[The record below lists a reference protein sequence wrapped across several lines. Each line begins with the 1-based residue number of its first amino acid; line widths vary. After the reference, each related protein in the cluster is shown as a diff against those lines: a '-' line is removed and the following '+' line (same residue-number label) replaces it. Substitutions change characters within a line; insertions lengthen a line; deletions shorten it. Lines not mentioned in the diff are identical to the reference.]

1 MAAEKSE
8 RHCLAAPWG
17 DGKIRSEHAN
27 FKGKSVYYLADLHAS
42 QPVKGVGRYDKLARS
57 YQITISSYTVFGDKE
72 EYLSTIALCDK
83 ATGELYSDV
92 LQIIVL
98 ELSKLRD
105 QLRKPVSELSA
116 LDKWALFLRY
126 AQDPRYRKKINEI
139 IDSEEE
145 LQVAGEML
153 MSISKN
159 QEERALYRSRE
170 KYRMD
175 LQSNLATAWD
185 NGHQEGLREGHQ
197 EGLREGH
204 QEGLREGLQ
213 EGLRE
218 GDKGRQWSTA
228 QIMLAANEPVEKIL
242 AYSGLT
248 EAELE
253 ALMQQ

>member
-1 MAAEKSE
+1 M
-8 RHCLAAPWG
+8 
-17 DGKIRSEHAN
+17 
-27 FKGKSVYYLADLHAS
+27 
-42 QPVKGVGRYDKLARS
+42 
-57 YQITISSYTVFGDKE
+57 
-72 EYLSTIALCDK
+72 
-83 ATGELYSDV
+83 
-92 LQIIVL
+92 LQIVVL

-185 NGHQEGLREGHQ
+185 NGHQEGLREG
-197 EGLREGH
+197 
-204 QEGLREGLQ
+204 LQ

-228 QIMLAANEPVEKIL
+228 QIMLAAKEPVEKIL

>member
-1 MAAEKSE
+1 M
-8 RHCLAAPWG
+8 
-17 DGKIRSEHAN
+17 
-27 FKGKSVYYLADLHAS
+27 
-42 QPVKGVGRYDKLARS
+42 
-57 YQITISSYTVFGDKE
+57 
-72 EYLSTIALCDK
+72 
-83 ATGELYSDV
+83 
-92 LQIIVL
+92 LQIVVL

-126 AQDPRYRKKINEI
+126 AQDPRYRKKINKI

-197 EGLREGH
+197 EGE
-204 QEGLREGLQ
+204 
-213 EGLRE
+213 
-218 GDKGRQWSTA
+218 KGRQWSTA